1 MSYYRK
7 IKCRRV
13 LLKMAGEVRRSKI
26 RDIMQKDIPKS
37 FEGIVEVDETYQ
49 QEFSDYLKRQ
59 LSSRGT
65 NKEIKNK

>member
-1 MSYYRK
+1 
-7 IKCRRV
+7 
-13 LLKMAGEVRRSKI
+13 MAGEVRRSKI
-26 RDIMQKDIPKS
+26 RDIMQKDIPKN